1 MSKERQLLVIT
12 VDIDPSQDT
21 EFNRWYDEVHVPEI
35 TACEGIHAAWRL
47 RSDDLEQRPRYLT
60 CYLVDGPH
68 VLETPELLEVRGWGP
83 FEASV
88 SNYRRLWFRPVGGK
102 NVERLIGLAVTAA
115 AGAAAAA
122 SEAGGAV
129 AGEADGDGDGR

>member
-1 MSKERQLLVIT
+1 MSAERQLLVIT
-12 VDIDPSQDT
+12 VDIDPSQDR

-47 RSDDLEQRPRYLT
+47 RSDEPEQQPRYLT

-88 SNYRRLWFRPVGGK
+88 NNYRRLWFRPVGGK
-102 NVERLIGLAVTAA
+102 DVQLLADLGVAH
-115 AGAAAAA
+115 
-122 SEAGGAV
+122 EGGV
-129 AGEADGDGDGR
+129 AGQAAPEEANDDR